1 MADVGELQSSDYVHL
16 HNHTQFSLLD
26 GLTRVPDLINFVKES
41 GMEAVAMTDHGT
53 LSGAIEFYKEATAQ
67 GIKPI
72 IGIET
77 YVAARKHTDKDPQ
90 KDKMRYHLIIHAMN
104 EQGLRNLY
112 QLSTIANLHGYYYF
126 PRIDHELLE
135 KYNEGLIVTSACLG
149 GEIGDAIKTGQYEKA
164 KEVATW
170 YKSVFGDRYY
180 LEIQD
185 HGHPD
190 NPLTN
195 DLQQDMNE
203 QVLKLG
209 KELDIKVV
217 VTCDAHYL
225 KHEDQDAHEI
235 LLCIGTGSFLSD
247 EKRMS
252 LKNYPLHVEDPKDII
267 GRWGKD
273 HPEVITNT
281 KEIADRI
288 NVNIELGGILIPKF
302 PVPDGET
309 EESYLQ
315 KMVWRGL
322 AWRYGGIPEA
332 DTKEMP
338 IEEAKKHVP
347 EAPTKRA
354 EYELGIIAQMGFN
367 GYFLIVS
374 DFIGWG
380 KDQGIIFGPGRGSA
394 AGSIIAYAV
403 KITDLDPLKY
413 DLLFERFLNPDRIS
427 MPDVDIDI
435 QDTRRDEVIQYC
447 SDKYG
452 SDRVSNIVTFG
463 RMFARNAVRDV
474 ARVLQVPYADADRLA
489 KLIPQPVQGRHIPLA
504 TSIKEDPDLRRE
516 YENNETSKEVIDQAM
531 ILEGT
536 VRSHGVHAC
545 GVIIAPD
552 DLVKFVPLEMA
563 QKGVVTAQFPMGQ
576 VEEIG
581 LLKMDFLGLS
591 NLTIINNTLRIIRK
605 VYKTEIELG
614 DIPLD
619 TKAAYDLLGSGD
631 STGVFQLESAGMKRY
646 LKELKPTVFEDIIA
660 MVALYRPG
668 PMQFID
674 DFISRKHGIKEITY
688 PHPSMENALKNT
700 YGVLVYQE
708 QVMQI
713 SKEVCGFTGGE
724 ADTLR
729 KAIGKKKIDLMAK
742 MKDKMIDGAAE
753 HSGIDRDLMERFW
766 KQLEDFAAYC
776 FNKSHA
782 ACYALIA
789 YWTAYLKAQ
798 YPSAFM
804 AAVMTSD
811 YDDTDRLAIEIS
823 ECQHMGIDVLP
834 PDVNESFNEF
844 AVVPDGD
851 NRKSPIRF
859 GMNAIK
865 NVGSGAVEEIIRAR
879 KQDGPFKNVEDY
891 LSRVNPRIVNRK
903 NLESLIKAGALDRFE
918 DRSKLMYN
926 LDMMIAFSQRLQKEA
941 NSGQTDL
948 FGNLIETGEIERP
961 KLALEKA
968 ATIYTPREQLLWERE
983 LLGLYLSQHPLAMFE
998 TYLEEQCMPMA
1009 GLKPEHDGRSAVVG
1023 GAIND
1028 VREITTKNGSK
1039 MAFVKLEDKTKE
1051 LELILFPGTYQQ
1063 TTGLW
1068 VKDNIV
1074 LVRGKLSAKDREGNI
1089 GEEIKVLVEDAREI
1103 TGEQATAYQA
1113 TGKKMRPPG
1122 SKHSPAAAVTIAK
1135 GKDPNEVFKKKA
1147 TVAGGGPGS
1156 KTASPVQA
1164 MPERVYIRL
1173 HDSQNQKLL
1182 VSLKQ
1187 SIDDAKGETEVV
1199 LVLGPPESKQ
1209 IIKLPNKIKKDGA
1222 MLDRLRG
1229 LVGAD
1234 NVKVQ

>member
-1 MADVGELQSSDYVHL
+1 MSGAQSDLSTSDYVHL

-26 GLTRVPDLINFVKES
+26 GLTRIPDLINFVKES

-53 LSGAIEFYKEATAQ
+53 LSGAIEFYKEAKAQ

-77 YVAARKHTDKDPQ
+77 YIASRKHTDKDPQ

-104 EQGLRNLY
+104 ETGLRNLF
-112 QLSTIANLHGYYYF
+112 QLSTTANLDGFYYY
-126 PRIDHELLE
+126 PRVDHDLLE

-149 GEIGDAIKTGQYEKA
+149 GEIGDAIKTGQYQKA
-164 KEVATW
+164 VEVAKW
-170 YKSVFGDRYY
+170 YKGVFGDRYY

-195 DLQQDMNE
+195 TEQQNMNE

-225 KHEDQDAHEI
+225 KHADQDAHEI
-235 LLCIGTGSFLSD
+235 LLCVGTGSFLSD

-252 LKNYPLHVEDPKDII
+252 LKNYPLHVESPKDII

-273 HPEVITNT
+273 HPEVIRNT
-281 KEIADRI
+281 KEIADR
-288 NVNIELGGILIPKF
+288 VQLEIELDRILIPKF
-302 PVPDGET
+302 PVPEGET
-309 EESYLQ
+309 EKTYLD
-315 KMVWRGL
+315 KLVFRGL
-322 AWRYGGIPEA
+322 AWRYGGKTEEEVANLSVKECYPFIPEA
-332 DTKEMP
+332 P
-338 IEEAKKHVP
+338 L
-347 EAPTKRA
+347 KRA
-354 EYELGIIAQMGFN
+354 EYELGIIDQMGFN
-367 GYFLIVS
+367 GYFLIVA

-380 KDQGIIFGPGRGSA
+380 KNQGIIFGPGRGSA
-394 AGSIIAYAV
+394 AGSIIAYSV

-435 QDTRRDEVIQYC
+435 QDSRRDEVIQYC
-447 SDKYG
+447 AEKYG
-452 SDRVSNIVTFG
+452 SNRVANIVTFG

-489 KLIPQPVQGRHIPLA
+489 KMIPAPVQGRHIPLA
-504 TSIKEDPDLRRE
+504 TSIKEDADLKRE
-516 YENNETSKEVIDQAM
+516 YNSNELSKQVIDQAM

-545 GVIIAPD
+545 GVVIAPD
-552 DLVKFVPLEMA
+552 DLVKFLPLEMA
-563 QKGVVTAQFPMGQ
+563 QKGVVATQFPMGQ
-576 VEEIG
+576 VEELG

-591 NLTIINNTLRIIRK
+591 NLTIIKNCLRIIKR
-605 VYKTEIELG
+605 VYG
-614 DIPLD
+614 DDIDLSKIPLD
-619 TKAAYDLLGSGD
+619 TPEAYELLGSGD
-631 STGVFQLESAGMKRY
+631 TTGVFQLESAGMKRY
-646 LKELKPTVFEDIIA
+646 LKELKPTVFEDIVA

-674 DFISRKHGIKEITY
+674 DFVSRKHGIKQIVY

-729 KAIGKKKIDLMAK
+729 KAIGKKKIDLMNK
-742 MKDKMIDGAAE
+742 MKDKMIEGGE
-753 HSGIDRDLMERFW
+753 RVSGIDRALMERFW

-789 YWTAYLKAQ
+789 YWTAYLKAL

-834 PDVNESFNEF
+834 PDVNESFHEF

-879 KQDGPFKNVEDY
+879 KLDGSFKDLEDY
-891 LSRVNPRIVNRK
+891 ASKVNPRIVNRK
-903 NLESLIKAGALDRFE
+903 ALESLVKAGAFDRFAD
-918 DRSKLMYN
+918 DRSVLMQN
-926 LDMMIAFSQRLQKEA
+926 LDLILAYSNRLQKEA

-948 FGNLIETGEIERP
+948 FGNLIDAGEMERP
-961 KLALEKA
+961 KLQLAKA
-968 ATIYTPREQLLWERE
+968 ETHYTQREQLLWERE
-983 LLGLYLSQHPLAMFE
+983 LLGLYLSQHPLTMYE
-998 TYLEEQCMPMA
+998 TYLEEQSMPIS
-1009 GLKPEHDGRSAVVG
+1009 GLRPEHDGRAVIVA
-1023 GAIND
+1023 GAVND
-1028 VREITTKNGSK
+1028 VREITTKSGSK
-1039 MAFVKLEDKTKE
+1039 MAFVKLEDKTGE
-1051 LELILFPGTYQQ
+1051 LELILFPQAFMQ
-1063 TTGLW
+1063 TAGLW
-1068 VKDNIV
+1068 ERDRVV
-1074 LVRGKLSAKDREGNI
+1074 LVRGKISAKDREGNI
-1089 GEEIKVLVEDAREI
+1089 GEEVKVLVDDGREI
-1103 TGEQATAYQA
+1103 TAEQATGYQP

-1122 SKHSPAAAVTIAK
+1122 SKRSAAAAVTATK
-1135 GKDPNEVFKKKA
+1135 PRSKDDKKKDDEKDKPKSA
-1147 TVAGGGPGS
+1147 AHHSVA
-1156 KTASPVQA
+1156 
-1164 MPERVYIRL
+1164 ERVYIRL
-1173 HDSQNQKLL
+1173 HDSQNQDLL
-1182 VSLKQ
+1182 LSLKQ
-1187 SIDDAKGETEVV
+1187 CIDETKGTTEVV
-1199 LVLGPPESKQ
+1199 LVLGPSESKQ
-1209 IIKLPNKIKKDGA
+1209 IIKLPTGITKNEP
-1222 MLDRLRG
+1222 MLTKLQT

-1234 NVKVQ
+1234 NVIVQ